1 MRGRKAM
8 SITRSRWDL
17 PLLYALLTIMLT
29 GACAHPRE
37 RGSASAATPS
47 GYLGFVSAVP
57 AGDALYVA
65 VGNGNIET
73 VRYVGVRTPEIAH
86 PTLGQEPYAEIA
98 KQANRG
104 LVEGKWVTLILDAQR
119 RDRHGQLLAYVYVG
133 NRFVNA
139 ELVHQGYAEAAT
151 YRPNDRYQEYF
162 LGLERDARAAGRGL
176 WADRAAQAYYRQ
188 RPPDQENEVGGS
200 KSFEFGGP
208 AGGGSLGT
216 SGAWSPPPAG
226 SPSSPNVSAPNSTSR
241 GGTYGPPSMRGRR

>member
-1 MRGRKAM
+1 M

-17 PLLYALLTIMLT
+17 PLLCAPLMIMLT
-29 GACAHPRE
+29 GACARPRE
-37 RGSASAATPS
+37 SGSASASTPN
-47 GYLGFVSAVP
+47 GYLGYVAAVP

-73 VRYVGVRTPEIAH
+73 VRYVGIRTPEILH
-86 PTLGQEPYAEIA
+86 PTLGREPYEQIA
-98 KQANRG
+98 RAANSR

-139 ELVHQGYAEAAT
+139 EPVHQGYAEAAT
-151 YRPNDRYQEYF
+151 YPPNDRYQEYF

-188 RPPDQENEVGGS
+188 RPPDQETEVGGG
-200 KSFEFGGP
+200 KSFEFVGP
-208 AGGGSLGT
+208 AGGGSQGT
-216 SGAWSPPPAG
+216 SGAWSPPPGG
-226 SPSSPNVSAPNSTSR
+226 SPSSPNVSAPSSTSR
-241 GGTYGPPSMRGRR
+241 GGTYSAPSMRGRR

>member
-8 SITRSRWDL
+8 SITRGRWER

-37 RGSASAATPS
+37 RGSASASTPN

-73 VRYVGVRTPEIAH
+73 VRYVGIRTPEIVH
-86 PTLGQEPYAEIA
+86 PTLGREPYEQIA
-98 KQANRG
+98 KQANKR
-104 LVEGKWVTLILDAQR
+104 LVEGKWVTLILDTQR

-133 NRFVNA
+133 NRFINA

-151 YRPNDRYQEYF
+151 YPPNDGYQEYF
-162 LGLERDARAAGRGL
+162 LGLERGARADGRGL
-176 WADRAAQAYYRQ
+176 WADRAALAYYRPH
-188 RPPDQENEVGGS
+188 PPEEEPEVGGS
-200 KSFEFGGP
+200 KSFLFVGP
-208 AGGGSLGT
+208 AGGGSQGT
-216 SGAWSPPPAG
+216 SGAGSTPPGG
-226 SPSSPNVSAPNSTSR
+226 SSSSPNVSAPSTPSR
-241 GGTYGPPSMRGRR
+241 GGPPVSPSMRGRR